1 MILKTEENGYLKIR
15 DLSKIVR
22 FDENQELEEKLMHYN
37 FDEII
42 DRQHTNSINTDGF
55 RDFIFHA
62 GPEMKFPY
70 ADDEFIRMWIA
81 DMEFACAEP
90 IRQAIRERV
99 DRQIFGYTIMSLDT
113 AYHQSLTKW
122 CQAKYDWS
130 FPREELCFSTGV
142 IPALYQLVEIMC
154 QKGEKALM
162 VTPAYGFFK
171 HAVDY
176 NGIDCECSPLIAEGS
191 HFRVDFDDLEER
203 ASHPGVKVLIWCNPQ
218 NPSGTV
224 WTAEELKRVA
234 AIAQK
239 NDLWLI
245 SDEIHCDI
253 LRQGVR
259 HIPLAKVTDYKKL
272 VTCMSASKVFN
283 MAGLQFS
290 NIIIRDPELRAQFVE
305 RDKNVGFVNPLSIV
319 AHKAAYDHG
328 DEWLDQLKTYL
339 DGNFELVRDFLHKE
353 LPLAQFE
360 IPKATYLAWVNL
372 NAYLKDV
379 DDLPRFFAYEAGIL
393 LEGGDDL
400 FVGNAK
406 GYVRLNLAMPRATL
420 RKALERLK
428 TAIEKHVEA
437 NK

>member
-1 MILKTEENGYLKIR
+1 MRY
-15 DLSKIVR
+15 D
-22 FDENQELEEKLMHYN
+22 

-42 DRQHTNSINTDGF
+42 DRQETNSINTDGF

-62 GPEMKFPY
+62 GPDMKFPY

-90 IRQAIRERV
+90 IRQAIQKRL
-99 DRQIFGYTIMSLDT
+99 DRKIFGYTIMNLDT
-113 AYHQSLTKW
+113 AYHQSLTNW
-122 CQAKYDWS
+122 CQKKYDWS

-142 IPALYQLVEIMC
+142 IPALYQLVELIC
-154 QKGEKALM
+154 QPKDKAMM

-176 NGIDCECSPLIAEGS
+176 NQIACDCSPLIVDSGR
-191 HFRVDFDDLEER
+191 FRVDFEDLER
-203 ASHPGVKVLIWCNPQ
+203 KASQEEMKLLIWCNPQ

-224 WTAEELKRVA
+224 WTKEELERVIRIAEE
-234 AIAQK
+234 

-253 LRQGVR
+253 LRHGVR
-259 HIPLAKVTDYKKL
+259 HIPMAKLTDYKKL
-272 VTCMSASKVFN
+272 ITCMSASKVFN

-290 NIIIRDPELRAQFVE
+290 NIIIRDPQLREQFVL

-319 AHKAAYDHG
+319 AHKAAYDEG
-328 DEWLDQLKTYL
+328 EEWLDQLKTYL
-339 DGNFELVRDFLHKE
+339 DLNFSYVKDFLAKE
-353 LPLAQFE
+353 LPLAEFE
-360 IPKATYLAWVNL
+360 IPQATYLAWVNL
-372 NAYLKDV
+372 NAYLGDI

-406 GYVRLNLAMPRATL
+406 GYVRLNLAMPRKT
-420 RKALERLK
+420 LERAMQRMKEAVL
-428 TAIEKHVEA
+428 EHA
-437 NK
+437 NKKKAKV